1 MMETDTVELNKPK
14 NLSESDINRL
24 RRAVKPYYT
33 DSRYAHVLS
42 VEEEV
47 GRLGA
52 IFLNDKINSLRAA
65 ALLHD
70 ITKKYDYQKQL
81 QCCTDFGI
89 ILRNPT
95 SPEVLHAITGVVV
108 AKQYFPEYTDNE
120 ILNGIRWHT
129 TGRWGMTVFDSIIFL
144 ADYIEPLR
152 THERCISVRER
163 LYETLN
169 SSNAIKAK
177 EKAFNHAILH
187 SIDNTIAYLLSKKA
201 LIDADTVFARNYY
214 LSEKEL

>member
-1 MMETDTVELNKPK
+1 METAELNKTQ
-14 NLSESDINRL
+14 NLSDDDINRL
-24 RRAVKPYYT
+24 RRVVKPYYT
-33 DSRYAHVLS
+33 DRRYAHVLS
-42 VEEEV
+42 VEAEV
-47 GRLGA
+47 CRLGA

-89 ILRNPT
+89 ILRDST
-95 SPEVLHAITGVVV
+95 SPEVLHAITGAVA
-108 AKQYFPEYTDNE
+108 AKQYFPEYTDDE

-169 SSNAIKAK
+169 ASNAMKTK
-177 EKAFNHAILH
+177 EKAFNHAILY
-187 SIDNTIAYLLSKKA
+187 SLDNTITYLLSKKA
-201 LIDADTVFARNYY
+201 LIDADTIFARNYY